1 MNTLP
6 SKTLVL
12 TLLPLIL
19 AACGGGGGDAPV
31 ADNPPADTNTSR
43 PSTSTPTTPQ
53 NPTDNRRTSPTNNT
67 SRPAAPT
74 NTAANRPLDA
84 DEQRA
89 FAASK
94 TSAYPPIWNGRDKVE
109 PLRITAGNATLASFD
124 GSISRSDFRSLPAG
138 FATLSGDVSYL
149 KTGRHYQT
157 TVRSYQGFRSGVVT
171 SHAPSQGFAYSDDY
185 GINTL
190 VSQIPQSGKATYSG
204 IAFDRSER
212 GTLTYDVDF
221 FTRLGEGRINGL
233 SRYGTISLH
242 PVQLQSSADK
252 AGFVG
257 SASATGHAP
266 MEYRAVLYGSNAEEI
281 AGSVTNTTELEH
293 IGFHGSRGDIT
304 P

>member
-31 ADNPPADTNTSR
+31 ADNPPANTNTSR

-124 GSISRSDFRSLPAG
+124 GSISRSDFRSLPNVLTTPHRAAG
-138 FATLSGDVSYL
+138 
-149 KTGRHYQT
+149 
-157 TVRSYQGFRSGVVT
+157 
-171 SHAPSQGFAYSDDY
+171 
-185 GINTL
+185 
-190 VSQIPQSGKATYSG
+190 TY
-204 IAFDRSER
+204 
-212 GTLTYDVDF
+212 
-221 FTRLGEGRINGL
+221 EGRLRQGRI
-233 SRYGTISLH
+233 
-242 PVQLQSSADK
+242 V
-252 AGFVG
+252 
-257 SASATGHAP
+257 
-266 MEYRAVLYGSNAEEI
+266 AEEI
-281 AGSVTNTTELEH
+281 QAWLRGSPLAHAVEPHQLRF
-293 IGFHGSRGDIT
+293 IA
-304 P
+304 

>member
-1 MNTLP
+1 M
-6 SKTLVL
+6 
-12 TLLPLIL
+12 
-19 AACGGGGGDAPV
+19 
-31 ADNPPADTNTSR
+31 
-43 PSTSTPTTPQ
+43 
-53 NPTDNRRTSPTNNT
+53 
-67 SRPAAPT
+67 
-74 NTAANRPLDA
+74 
-84 DEQRA
+84 
-89 FAASK
+89 
-94 TSAYPPIWNGRDKVE
+94 
-109 PLRITAGNATLASFD
+109 
-124 GSISRSDFRSLPAG
+124 
-138 FATLSGDVSYL
+138 SYL

-212 GTLTYDVDF
+212 GTLTYDIDF